1 MIDELLAQFLIEGR
15 EQALEASADLA
26 ALQRAPHDAARLDSC
41 FRAIHTLK
49 GSADLLGLK
58 PLGRVLHVA
67 EDRLGALRG
76 GTEATPDFTRLVTV
90 VDQVERWLDAL
101 EATGVLPADAD
112 AVADR
117 FLAVLG
123 SVDGGA
129 PGPVAGRDSA
139 APFAGKAG
147 TAIRY
152 TPRADCYFAG
162 DDPIAIIAGVPDLV
176 ELRVDLREPIDDQ
189 ALYDPFTC
197 NLVIQALS
205 TADWSLVEASLRLVR
220 DQVEL
225 TQQARAPVEPAP
237 VEPATPIE
245 ADAGRR
251 TLRID
256 AARIDQLADI
266 TDQLV
271 VAKSGFGDLAAQA
284 DRLEG
289 GQGLGSALRARQV
302 ELDRLVASLHAT
314 VGRAR
319 LTPLTPLFG
328 RFPRLV
334 REIAAGLGKT
344 VSLDVEGGDVEV
356 DKAVVDGLFEPL
368 LHVVRNAV
376 DHGVEA
382 EAIRLAAG
390 KPAQAVVKL
399 AARAVGDQV
408 VVEMTDDG
416 GGVDPARIRARALS
430 RGLIDETAASALSDA
445 DLIDLIFQP
454 GFSTADTVSSVSGR
468 GVGMDAVRSA
478 TAKLGGR
485 VEVSSQLGRGSTIR
499 LILPIRMVLARLLV
513 VATGHELFGLML
525 EDIVE
530 VTRVS
535 ANQVVAVRAGHA
547 FVLRD
552 AVVPLVWLEQ
562 TVGGVAGSVSAVD
575 RVVVA
580 KFDGERVGFAVDA
593 VKDRID
599 AVVRPMSGLLSG
611 AAGVVGSTL
620 TADGD
625 VLLVL
630 NLAELLA

>member
-26 ALQRAPHDAARLDSC
+26 ALQRAPRDAARLDSC
-41 FRAIHTLK
+41 FRAVHTLK
-49 GSADLLGLK
+49 GSADLLGLRA
-58 PLGRVLHVA
+58 LGRVLHVA
-67 EDRLGALRG
+67 EDRLGALRAG
-76 GTEATPDFTRLVTV
+76 AEAAPDFTSLVAV

-101 EATGVLPADAD
+101 EIAGVLPADAD

-117 FLAVLG
+117 LLAMLG
-123 SVDGGA
+123 S
-129 PGPVAGRDSA
+129 AGVEASPPIA
-139 APFAGKAG
+139 AQAAGVGFAGKTG
-147 TAIRY
+147 IAIRY

-162 DDPIAIIAGVPDLV
+162 DDPIAIISSVPDLV
-176 ELRVDLREPIDDQ
+176 ELRVGLREPVDDLS
-189 ALYDPFTC
+189 LYDPFAC
-197 NLVIQALS
+197 NLVIEALS
-205 TADWSLVEASLRLVR
+205 TAELSAVETALRLVR

-225 TQQARAPVEPAP
+225 TRLEPAQAEPAAPVE
-237 VEPATPIE
+237 T
-245 ADAGRR
+245 DTGRR

-256 AARIDQLADI
+256 AARIDQMADI
-266 TDQLV
+266 ADQLV
-271 VAKSGFGDLAAQA
+271 VAKSGLGDLAAQA
-284 DRLEG
+284 DRLAG
-289 GQGLGSALRARQV
+289 GQGLGSALRARQA
-302 ELDRLVASLHAT
+302 ELDRLVSTLHAT

-319 LTPLTPLFG
+319 LTPLTPLFS

-334 REIAAGLGKT
+334 REIAASLGKA
-344 VSLDVEGGDVEV
+344 VSLEVAGGEVEV

-382 EAIRLAAG
+382 EAVRRAAG
-390 KPAQAVVKL
+390 KSAQAVVRL
-399 AARAVGDQV
+399 SARAVGDQV
-408 VVEMTDDG
+408 VVEVADDG
-416 GGVDPARIRARALS
+416 GGVDPARIRARALA
-430 RGLIDETAASALSDA
+430 RGLIDEARAGELDDA
-445 DLIDLIFQP
+445 GLIDLIFQP
-454 GFSTADTVSSVSGR
+454 GFSTAETVSSVSGR

-485 VEVSSQLGRGSTIR
+485 VEVVSQLGQGSTIR
-499 LILPIRMVLARLLV
+499 LVLPIRMVLARLLV
-513 VATGHELFGLML
+513 VACGAESFGLLL

-535 ANQVVAVRAGHA
+535 ASQVLPVRAGHA

-552 AVVPLVWLEQ
+552 EVVPLVWLEQ
-562 TVGGVAGSVSAVD
+562 AVGGLTGSVDAVD

-580 KFDGERVGFAVDA
+580 RVGGELVGFAVSA
-593 VKDRID
+593 VMDRID

-620 TADGD
+620 TVDGD

-630 NLAELLA
+630 DLAELLT

>member
-1 MIDELLAQFLIEGR
+1 VIDELLAQFLIEGR

-26 ALQRAPHDAARLDSC
+26 ALQRKPRDVARLDSC
-41 FRAIHTLK
+41 FRAVHTLK

-67 EDRLGALRG
+67 EDKLGALRSG
-76 GTEATPDFTRLVTV
+76 AEAAPDLTWLVGA

-101 EATGVLPADAD
+101 ETTGALPDDAA

-117 FLAVLG
+117 LLALLG
-123 SVDGGA
+123 SNEGSEPSPA
-129 PGPVAGRDSA
+129 PAKDDA

-147 TAIRY
+147 IAVRY

-162 DDPIAIIAGVPDLV
+162 DDPIAIISSVPGLT
-176 ELRVDLREPIDDQ
+176 ELRVGLRQPVGDRL
-189 ALYDPFTC
+189 LYDPFTC

-205 TADWSLVEASLRLVR
+205 MADLSLVEASLRLVR

-225 TQQARAPVEPAP
+225 TQLAPSPVEPAAS
-237 VEPATPIE
+237 VE
-245 ADAGRR
+245 ADTGRR

-266 TDQLV
+266 ADQLV
-271 VAKSGFGDLAAQA
+271 IAKSGLGDLAAQA

-289 GQGLGSALRARQV
+289 GQGLGLALRARQA

-314 VGRAR
+314 VGRVR

-334 REIAAGLGKT
+334 REIAASLGKA
-344 VSLDVEGGDVEV
+344 VSLEVEGGEVEV

-382 EAIRLAAG
+382 NAIRLAAG
-390 KPAQAVVKL
+390 KSAQAVVKL
-399 AARAVGDQV
+399 SARAVGDQV
-408 VVEMTDDG
+408 VVEVTDDG
-416 GGVDPARIRARALS
+416 GGVDPARIRARALA
-430 RGLIDETAASALSDA
+430 RGLIDEAAANALSEA
-445 DLIDLIFQP
+445 GLIDLIFKP

-468 GVGMDAVRSA
+468 GVGMDAVRSS

-485 VEVSSQLGRGSTIR
+485 VEIDSQLGRGSTIR
-499 LILPIRMVLARLLV
+499 LVLPISMVLARLLV
-513 VATGHELFGLML
+513 VVAGREHFGLLL

-535 ANQVVAVRAGHA
+535 TDQIIPVRAGHA

-552 AVVPLVWLEQ
+552 EVVPLVWLEQ
-562 TVGGVAGSVSAVD
+562 TVGGAGGDLGGVD

-580 KFDGERVGFAVDA
+580 RVDGESVGFAVDA
-593 VKDRID
+593 VQDRID

-620 TADGD
+620 TPEGD

>member
-1 MIDELLAQFLIEGR
+1 VIDELLAQFLIEGR

-26 ALQRAPHDAARLDSC
+26 ALQRAPQDAARLDSC
-41 FRAIHTLK
+41 FRAVHTLK
-49 GSADLLGLK
+49 GSADLLGFR

-67 EDRLGALRG
+67 EDKLGALRG
-76 GTEATPDFTRLVTV
+76 GAEVAPDFTRLVAV

-101 EATGVLPADAD
+101 ETTGALPADAD
-112 AVADR
+112 AVAER
-117 FLAVLG
+117 LLTLLG
-123 SVDGGA
+123 SAERGSPSPIATG
-129 PGPVAGRDSA
+129 
-139 APFAGKAG
+139 APFAGRAG
-147 TAIRY
+147 IAIRY

-162 DDPIAIIAGVPDLV
+162 DDPIAIISAVPGLA
-176 ELRVDLREPIDDQ
+176 ELRVDLREPVADR

-205 TADWSLVEASLRLVR
+205 TADWSLVDASLRLVR

-225 TQQARAPVEPAP
+225 ARQAPLPVEPAAP
-237 VEPATPIE
+237 VE
-245 ADAGRR
+245 ADTGRR

-256 AARIDQLADI
+256 AARIDQLANI

-289 GQGLGSALRARQV
+289 GQGLGSALRARQA

-344 VSLDVEGGDVEV
+344 VSLDVEGGEVEV

-390 KPAQAVVKL
+390 KPAL
-399 AARAVGDQV
+399 AIIRLSARAMGDQV
-408 VVEMTDDG
+408 VVEVTDDG
-416 GGVDPARIRARALS
+416 GGVDPARIRARALA
-430 RGLIDETAASALSDA
+430 RGLIDETTANALGEA
-445 DLIDLIFQP
+445 DLIDLIFLP

-478 TAKLGGR
+478 TVKLGGR
-485 VEVSSQLGRGSTIR
+485 VEVASQLGRGSTIR
-499 LILPIRMVLARLLV
+499 LVLPVRMVLARLLV
-513 VATGHELFGLML
+513 VAAGHEHFGLML

-535 ANQVVAVRAGHA
+535 ASQVVPVRAGHA

-552 AVVPLVWLEQ
+552 EVVPLVWLEQ
-562 TVGGVAGSVSAVD
+562 TVGGASGALGAVD

-580 KFDGERVGFAVDA
+580 RIDGELVGFAVDA
-593 VKDRID
+593 VLDRVD

-611 AAGVVGSTL
+611 APGVVGSTL
-620 TADGD
+620 TSDGG

>member
-1 MIDELLAQFLIEGR
+1 MIDELLGQFLIEGR

-26 ALQRAPHDAARLDSC
+26 ALQRAPQDAARLDSC
-41 FRAIHTLK
+41 FRAVHTLK

-67 EDRLGALRG
+67 EDRLGVLRG
-76 GTEATPDFTRLVTV
+76 GTGGAPDFTKLVAV

-101 EATGVLPADAD
+101 ETAGALPGDAD
-112 AVADR
+112 AVAER
-117 FLAVLG
+117 LLTLLG
-123 SVDGGA
+123 SPEGSTSS
-129 PGPVAGRDSA
+129 PVASSGT
-139 APFAGKAG
+139 PFAGKAG

-162 DDPIAIIAGVPDLV
+162 DDPIAIISGVPGLA
-176 ELRVDLREPIDDQ
+176 ELRVDLREPVGDRG
-189 ALYDPFTC
+189 LYDPFTC
-197 NLVIQALS
+197 NLVILALS

-225 TQQARAPVEPAP
+225 TKLAPAP
-237 VEPATPIE
+237 VEPAASVE
-245 ADAGRR
+245 ADTGRR

-271 VAKSGFGDLAAQA
+271 VAKSAFGDLAAQA

-289 GQGLGSALRARQV
+289 GQGLGSALRARQA

-334 REIAAGLGKT
+334 REIATGLGKA
-344 VSLDVEGGDVEV
+344 VSLEVEGGEVEV

-368 LHVVRNAV
+368 LHVLRNAV
-376 DHGVEA
+376 DHGVEV
-382 EAIRLAAG
+382 EAIRRAAG
-390 KPAQAVVKL
+390 KSAQAIIKL
-399 AARAVGDQV
+399 SARAVGDQV
-408 VVEMTDDG
+408 VVEVADDG
-416 GGVDPARIRARALS
+416 GGIDPARIRARALA
-430 RGLIDETAASALSDA
+430 RGLIDEAAARELA
-445 DLIDLIFQP
+445 EPDLIDLIFQP
-454 GFSTADTVSSVSGR
+454 GFSTADMVSSVSGR

-485 VEVSSQLGRGSTIR
+485 VEVASQFGRGSTIR
-499 LILPIRMVLARLLV
+499 LVLPIRMVLVRLLV
-513 VATGHELFGLML
+513 VAAGHERFGLML

-535 ANQVVAVRAGHA
+535 ASQVVPVRAGHA
-547 FVLRD
+547 FILRD
-552 AVVPLVWLEQ
+552 EVVPLVWLEQ
-562 TVGGVAGSVSAVD
+562 TVGGMGRAVGTVD

-580 KFDGERVGFAVDA
+580 RVDGELVGFAVDA
-593 VKDRID
+593 VLDRID

-620 TADGD
+620 TSDGD

>member
-26 ALQRAPHDAARLDSC
+26 ALQRAPQDGARLDSC
-41 FRAIHTLK
+41 FRAVHTLK
-49 GSADLLGLK
+49 GSADLLGFR

-76 GTEATPDFTRLVTV
+76 GAEVAPDFSKLVAV
-90 VDQVERWLDAL
+90 VDQIERWLDAL
-101 EATGVLPADAD
+101 ESTGALPGDAD
-112 AVADR
+112 VVADR
-117 FLAVLG
+117 LLALLG
-123 SVDGGA
+123 SSGNGA
-129 PGPVAGRDSA
+129 PNPVAAMAGA
-139 APFAGKAG
+139 PPFAGRAG
-147 TAIRY
+147 IAIRY

-162 DDPIAIIAGVPDLV
+162 DDPIAIISNVPDLA
-176 ELRVDLREPIDDQ
+176 ELRVDLREPVGDQ

-197 NLVIQALS
+197 NLVIRALS
-205 TADWSLVEASLRLVR
+205 TADGSLVEAALRLVR

-225 TQQARAPVEPAP
+225 TRQAPSQIQPTAPVE
-237 VEPATPIE
+237 
-245 ADAGRR
+245 ADASRR

-271 VAKSGFGDLAAQA
+271 VAKSGLGDLAAQA

-289 GQGLGSALRARQV
+289 GQGLGLALRARQA

-334 REIAAGLGKT
+334 REIAAGVGKS
-344 VSLDVEGGDVEV
+344 VSLEVEGGEVEV

-368 LHVVRNAV
+368 LHILRNAV

-382 EAIRLAAG
+382 ETIRLATG
-390 KPAQAVVKL
+390 KSAQAVVKL
-399 AARAVGDQV
+399 SARAVGDQV
-408 VVEMTDDG
+408 VVEVTDDG
-416 GGVDPARIRARALS
+416 GGVDPARIRARALA
-430 RGLIDETAASALSDA
+430 RGLIDEKAANAMGEA
-445 DLIDLIFQP
+445 DLVDLIFQP
-454 GFSTADTVSSVSGR
+454 GFSTADIVSSVSGR

-485 VEVSSQLGRGSTIR
+485 VEVASQLGRGSTIR
-499 LILPIRMVLARLLV
+499 LVLPIRMVLARLLA
-513 VATGHELFGLML
+513 VAAGQEHFGLLL

-535 ANQVVAVRAGHA
+535 AHQVVPVRAGHA

-552 AVVPLVWLEQ
+552 EVVPLVWLAQ
-562 TVGGVAGSVSAVD
+562 TVGGMGGTVSTVD

-580 KFDGERVGFAVDA
+580 RVGGELVGFAVDA
-593 VKDRID
+593 VLDRID

>member
-15 EQALEASADLA
+15 EQTLEASADLA
-26 ALQRAPHDAARLDSC
+26 ALQRAPRDAARLDSC
-41 FRAIHTLK
+41 FRAVHTLK

-58 PLGRVLHVA
+58 ALGRVLHVA

-76 GTEATPDFTRLVTV
+76 GAQTAPDFTGLVAV

-101 EATGVLPADAD
+101 ASTGGLPADAD

-117 FLAVLG
+117 LRALLG
-123 SVDGGA
+123 SAEEGDA
-129 PGPVAGRDSA
+129 SHTIAGD

-147 TAIRY
+147 IAIRY
-152 TPRADCYFAG
+152 TPRAECFFAG
-162 DDPIAIIAGVPDLV
+162 DDPIAIISAVPGLV
-176 ELRVDLREPIDDQ
+176 GLRVDLREPVGDR
-189 ALYDPFTC
+189 ALYDPFAC

-205 TADWSLVEASLRLVR
+205 TADESLVAASLRLVR
-220 DQVEL
+220 DQVAL
-225 TQQARAPVEPAP
+225 FAQAPSPVEPTGP
-237 VEPATPIE
+237 TE
-245 ADAGRR
+245 ADAARR

-271 VAKSGFGDLAAQA
+271 VAKSGLGDLAAQA
-284 DRLEG
+284 DQLDG
-289 GQGLGSALRARQV
+289 GQGLSSALRARQA

-314 VGRAR
+314 VGRTR

-344 VSLDVEGGDVEV
+344 VALEIEGGDVEV

-368 LHVVRNAV
+368 LHVMRNAV

-382 EAIRLAAG
+382 GAARLAAG

-399 AARAVGDQV
+399 SARAVGDQV
-408 VVEMTDDG
+408 VVEVTDDG
-416 GGVDPARIRARALS
+416 GGVDPARIRARALA
-430 RGLIDETAASALSDA
+430 RGLIDEATANALDQA

-454 GFSTADTVSSVSGR
+454 GFSTAETVSSVSGR

-485 VEVSSQLGRGSTIR
+485 VEIASQLERGSTIR
-499 LILPIRMVLARLLV
+499 LLLPIRMVLARLLV
-513 VATGHELFGLML
+513 VAAGPESFGLLL

-530 VTRVS
+530 VARVS
-535 ANQVVAVRAGHA
+535 GSEIVPIRAGHA

-552 AVVPLVWLEQ
+552 DVVPLVWLEQ
-562 TVGGVAGSVSAVD
+562 TVGGARGDLSAVD

-580 KFDGERVGFAVDA
+580 RVDGELVGFAVDA
-593 VKDRID
+593 VLDRID
-599 AVVRPMSGLLSG
+599 AVIRPMSGLLAG
-611 AAGVVGSTL
+611 APGVVGSTL
-620 TADGD
+620 TSDGE

>member
-15 EQALEASADLA
+15 EQAMEASADLM
-26 ALQRAPHDAARLDSC
+26 ALQRAPHNAARLDNC
-41 FRAIHTLK
+41 FRAVHTLK

-76 GTEATPDFTRLVTV
+76 GTESAPDFGELVAV

-101 EATGVLPADAD
+101 ETTGALPADAD
-112 AVADR
+112 GIAERLLAMLGAAHVAPPPAILR
-117 FLAVLG
+117 
-123 SVDGGA
+123 SN
-129 PGPVAGRDSA
+129 VA
-139 APFAGKAG
+139 FAGETG
-147 TAIRY
+147 VAIRY
-152 TPRADCYFAG
+152 TPRTDCYFAG
-162 DDPIAIIAGVPDLV
+162 DDPIAIISSVPSLAS
-176 ELRVDLREPIDDQ
+176 LRVGLREPVADL
-189 ALYDPFTC
+189 ALYDPFSC
-197 NLVIQALS
+197 NLTIEALS
-205 TADWSLVEASLRLVR
+205 TAEWSQIEAALRLVR

-225 TQQARAPVEPAP
+225 TRLAPAP
-237 VEPATPIE
+237 AGPAVPVE

-266 TDQLV
+266 ADQLV
-271 VAKSGFGDLAAQA
+271 VAKSGLGDLAAQA
-284 DRLEG
+284 DRLAG
-289 GQGLGSALRARQV
+289 GQGLGSTLRARQA
-302 ELDRLVASLHAT
+302 ELDRLVATLHAT

-334 REIAAGLGKT
+334 REIAADLGKS
-344 VSLDVEGGDVEV
+344 VALEVEGGEIEV

-382 EAIRLAAG
+382 EAVRLAAG
-390 KPAQAVVKL
+390 KTAQATL
-399 AARAVGDQV
+399 RLSARAVGDQV
-408 VVEMTDDG
+408 VVEVTDDG
-416 GGVDPARIRARALS
+416 GGIDPARIRARALA
-430 RGLIDETAASALSDA
+430 RGLIDETAARELDEAALV
-445 DLIDLIFQP
+445 DLIFQP
-454 GFSTADTVSSVSGR
+454 GFSTAEIVSSVSGR

-478 TAKLGGR
+478 TTKLGGR
-485 VEVSSQLGRGSTIR
+485 VEVGGRLGRGSTIR
-499 LILPIRMVLARLLV
+499 LVLPIRMVLARLLM
-513 VATGHELFGLML
+513 VACGDERFGLLL

-535 ANQVVAVRAGHA
+535 ARQVVPVRAGHA

-552 AVVPLVWLEQ
+552 EVVPLVWLARM
-562 TVGGVAGSVSAVD
+562 VGGAEGAVVD

-580 KFDGERVGFAVDA
+580 KVEGELIGFAVDA
-593 VKDRID
+593 VLDRID

-611 AAGVVGSTL
+611 AVGVVGSTL

-630 NLAELLA
+630 DLAELLA

>member
-1 MIDELLAQFLIEGR
+1 MIDELLSQFLIEGR
-15 EQALEASADLA
+15 EQVLEASADLA
-26 ALQRAPHDAARLDSC
+26 ALKRAPQDAARLDSC
-41 FRAIHTLK
+41 FRAVHTLK

-76 GTEATPDFTRLVTV
+76 ATETAPAFTKLVAV

-101 EATGVLPADAD
+101 ESTGVLPADAD
-112 AVADR
+112 AVAER
-117 FLAVLG
+117 LLTLLG
-123 SVDGGA
+123 SAEGGA
-129 PGPVAGRDSA
+129 PGPVAASDT
-139 APFAGKAG
+139 PFGGKAG
-147 TAIRY
+147 IAIRY

-162 DDPIAIIAGVPDLV
+162 DDPIAVISAVPGLA
-176 ELRVDLREPIDDQ
+176 ELRVDLREPVGDR

-220 DQVEL
+220 DQIEL
-225 TQQARAPVEPAP
+225 TSQAPAP
-237 VEPATPIE
+237 AEPATPIE
-245 ADAGRR
+245 TDTGRR

-289 GQGLGSALRARQV
+289 GQALGSALRARQV
-302 ELDRLVASLHAT
+302 EMDRLVASLHAT

-344 VSLDVEGGDVEV
+344 VTLEVEGGDVEV

-382 EAIRLAAG
+382 EAIRQAAG
-390 KPAQAVVKL
+390 KSAQAVIRL
-399 AARAVGDQV
+399 SARALGDQV
-408 VVEMTDDG
+408 VVEVADDG

-430 RGLIDETAASALSDA
+430 RGLVDEATANAMVEA

-454 GFSTADTVSSVSGR
+454 GFSTADTVSNVSGR

-485 VEVSSQLGRGSTIR
+485 VEVASQPGLGSTIR
-499 LILPIRMVLARLLV
+499 LVLPIRMVLARLLV
-513 VATGHELFGLML
+513 VSAGHEQFGLML

-535 ANQVVAVRAGHA
+535 ASQVVPVRAGHA

-552 AVVPLVWLEQ
+552 EVLPLVWLEQ
-562 TVGGVAGSVSAVD
+562 AVGSERELEAID

-580 KFDGERVGFAVDA
+580 QVDGELVGFAVDA
-593 VKDRID
+593 VLDRID

-620 TADGD
+620 TSDGD
-625 VLLVL
+625 VLLIL
-630 NLAELLA
+630 KLAELLA

>member
-26 ALQRAPHDAARLDSC
+26 ALQRAPRDAAKLDSC
-41 FRAIHTLK
+41 FRAVHTLK

-67 EDRLGALRG
+67 EDKLVALRG
-76 GTEATPDFTRLVTV
+76 GTEVAPDFTKLVAV

-101 EATGVLPADAD
+101 ETTGALPADAN

-117 FLAVLG
+117 LLALLG
-123 SVDGGA
+123 SVDGDA
-129 PGPVAGRDSA
+129 PSLVAGD
-139 APFAGKAG
+139 APFVGKAG
-147 TAIRY
+147 IAIRY

-162 DDPIAIIAGVPDLV
+162 DDPIAIISAVPGLT
-176 ELRVDLREPIDDQ
+176 ELRVDLREPVADRT
-189 ALYDPFTC
+189 LYDPFTC

-205 TADWSLVEASLRLVR
+205 AADESLVEASLRLVR

-225 TQQARAPVEPAP
+225 TVQASAP
-237 VEPATPIE
+237 VEPATSVE

-256 AARIDQLADI
+256 AARIDKLADI

-271 VAKSGFGDLAAQA
+271 VAKSGFNDLAAQA

-289 GQGLGSALRARQV
+289 GQGLGSALRARQA

-334 REIAAGLGKT
+334 REIAAGLGKA
-344 VSLDVEGGDVEV
+344 VSLEVEGGEVEV

-368 LHVVRNAV
+368 LHVLRNAV

-382 EAIRLAAG
+382 EAVRRAAG
-390 KPAQAVVKL
+390 KSAQAVVKL
-399 AARAVGDQV
+399 SARAVGDQV
-408 VVEMTDDG
+408 VVEVADDG
-416 GGVDPARIRARALS
+416 GGVDPARIRARALA
-430 RGLIDETAASALSDA
+430 RGLIDEAAARELDEA

-454 GFSTADTVSSVSGR
+454 GFSTAETVSSVSGR

-485 VEVSSQLGRGSTIR
+485 VEVASQLGRGSTIR

-513 VATGHELFGLML
+513 VAAGRERFGLML

-530 VTRVS
+530 LTRVS
-535 ANQVVAVRAGHA
+535 ASQVVPVRAGHA

-552 AVVPLVWLEQ
+552 EVVPLVWLEQ
-562 TVGGVAGSVSAVD
+562 TVGGASEELSAVD

-580 KFDGERVGFAVDA
+580 RVDGELVGFAVDA
-593 VKDRID
+593 VLDRID

-620 TADGD
+620 TSDGD

-630 NLAELLA
+630 NLAELLE

>member
-26 ALQRAPHDAARLDSC
+26 ALQRAPRDAAKLDSC
-41 FRAIHTLK
+41 FRAVHTLK

-76 GTEATPDFTRLVTV
+76 GTEVAPDFTKLVAV

-101 EATGVLPADAD
+101 ETTGALPADAN

-117 FLAVLG
+117 LLALLG
-123 SVDGGA
+123 SADGDA
-129 PGPVAGRDSA
+129 PGLVAGD
-139 APFAGKAG
+139 APFVGKAG
-147 TAIRY
+147 IAIRY

-162 DDPIAIIAGVPDLV
+162 DDPIAIISAVPGLT
-176 ELRVDLREPIDDQ
+176 ELRVDLREPVADRT
-189 ALYDPFTC
+189 LYDPFTC

-205 TADWSLVEASLRLVR
+205 AADESLVEASLRLVR

-225 TQQARAPVEPAP
+225 TVQASAP
-237 VEPATPIE
+237 VEPATSVE

-256 AARIDQLADI
+256 AARIDKLADI

-271 VAKSGFGDLAAQA
+271 VAKSGFNDLAAQA

-289 GQGLGSALRARQV
+289 GQGLGSALRARQA

-334 REIAAGLGKT
+334 REIAAGLGKA
-344 VSLDVEGGDVEV
+344 VSLEVEGGEVEV

-368 LHVVRNAV
+368 LHVLRNAV

-382 EAIRLAAG
+382 EAVRRAAG
-390 KPAQAVVKL
+390 KSAQAVVKL
-399 AARAVGDQV
+399 SARAVGDQV
-408 VVEMTDDG
+408 VVEVADDG
-416 GGVDPARIRARALS
+416 GGVDPARIRARALA
-430 RGLIDETAASALSDA
+430 RGLIDEAAARELDEA

-454 GFSTADTVSSVSGR
+454 GFSTAETVSSVSGR

-485 VEVSSQLGRGSTIR
+485 VEVASQLGRGSTIR

-513 VATGHELFGLML
+513 VAAGRERFGLML

-530 VTRVS
+530 LTRVS
-535 ANQVVAVRAGHA
+535 ASQVVPVRAGHA

-552 AVVPLVWLEQ
+552 EVVPLVWLEQ
-562 TVGGVAGSVSAVD
+562 TVGGASEELSAVD

-580 KFDGERVGFAVDA
+580 RVDGELVGFAVDA
-593 VKDRID
+593 VLDRID

-620 TADGD
+620 TSDGD

-630 NLAELLA
+630 NLAELLE

>member
-1 MIDELLAQFLIEGR
+1 VIDELLGQFLIEGR

-26 ALQRAPHDAARLDSC
+26 ALQRAPRDAARLDSC
-41 FRAIHTLK
+41 FRAVHTLK

-76 GTEATPDFTRLVTV
+76 GTEAAPDFSKLVAV
-90 VDQVERWLDAL
+90 MDQVERWLDAL
-101 EATGVLPADAD
+101 ETTAALPADAD
-112 AVADR
+112 GVAERLLAMLGSAEAVA
-117 FLAVLG
+117 
-123 SVDGGA
+123 S
-129 PGPVAGRDSA
+129 PPVAARTDEVA
-139 APFAGKAG
+139 FAGKTG
-147 TAIRY
+147 IVIRY

-162 DDPIAIIAGVPDLV
+162 DDPIAIISGVPGLAD
-176 ELRVDLREPIDDQ
+176 LRVGLRDPATDL
-189 ALYDPFTC
+189 ALYDPFAC
-197 NLVIQALS
+197 NLVIEALS
-205 TADWSLVEASLRLVR
+205 TAEWSLVEAALRLVR
-220 DQVEL
+220 DQIQL
-225 TQQARAPVEPAP
+225 TRLEPSRTEPTAPA
-237 VEPATPIE
+237 E
-245 ADAGRR
+245 AEAGRR

-256 AARIDQLADI
+256 AARIDQLADLA
-266 TDQLV
+266 DQLV
-271 VAKSGFGDLAAQA
+271 VAKSGFGEIAAQA
-284 DRLEG
+284 DRLPG
-289 GQGLGSALRARQV
+289 GQGLGSALRARQA
-302 ELDRLVASLHAT
+302 ELDRLVATLHAT

-334 REIAAGLGKT
+334 REIAGDLGKS
-344 VSLDVEGGDVEV
+344 VALEVEGGDIEV

-376 DHGVEA
+376 DHGVET
-382 EAIRLAAG
+382 EAVRLTAG
-390 KPAQAVVKL
+390 KSAQATVRL
-399 AARAVGDQV
+399 LARAVGDQV
-408 VVEMTDDG
+408 VVEVADDG
-416 GGVDPARIRARALS
+416 GGIDPARIRARALA
-430 RGLIDETAASALSDA
+430 RGLIDETAARDLDQAALV
-445 DLIDLIFQP
+445 DLIFQP
-454 GFSTADTVSSVSGR
+454 GFSTAETVSSVSGR

-485 VEVSSQLGRGSTIR
+485 VEVASQLGRGSTIR
-499 LILPIRMVLARLLV
+499 LILPIRMVLARLLM
-513 VATGHELFGLML
+513 VAAGQERFGLLL

-535 ANQVVAVRAGHA
+535 AGQIVAIRAGHA

-552 AVVPLVWLEQ
+552 EVVPLVWLEQ
-562 TVGGVAGSVSAVD
+562 TVGGGAGGAVD

-580 KFDGERVGFAVDA
+580 RVGGELVGFAVDA
-593 VKDRID
+593 VLDRID

-630 NLAELLA
+630 DLAELLA

>member
-15 EQALEASADLA
+15 EQALQASADLA
-26 ALQRAPHDAARLDSC
+26 ALQRAPRDAARLDSC
-41 FRAIHTLK
+41 FRAVHTLK
-49 GSADLLGLK
+49 GSADLLGLR

-76 GTEATPDFTRLVTV
+76 GTAVAPDFIRLVAV

-101 EATGVLPADAD
+101 EATGALPADAD

-117 FLAVLG
+117 LLAALG
-123 SVDGGA
+123 SAEDGA
-129 PGPVAGRDSA
+129 AGPVAARDSA

-147 TAIRY
+147 TVIRY
-152 TPRADCYFAG
+152 TPRVDCYFTG
-162 DDPIAIIAGVPDLV
+162 DDPIAIISAVPGLAG
-176 ELRVDLREPIDDQ
+176 LRVDLREPVGDR

-225 TQQARAPVEPAP
+225 TRQAPTAVEP
-237 VEPATPIE
+237 VTPIE
-245 ADAGRR
+245 VDTSRR

-289 GQGLGSALRARQV
+289 GQGLGSALRARQA
-302 ELDRLVASLHAT
+302 ELDRLVANLHAT

-334 REIAAGLGKT
+334 REIAASLGKA
-344 VSLDVEGGDVEV
+344 VALEVEGGEVEV

-376 DHGVEA
+376 DHGAEA
-382 EAIRLAAG
+382 EAIRQAAG
-390 KPAQAVVKL
+390 KTAQAIIKL
-399 AARAVGDQV
+399 SARAVGDQV
-408 VVEMTDDG
+408 VVEVTDDG
-416 GGVDPARIRARALS
+416 GGVDPARIRARALARS
-430 RGLIDETAASALSDA
+430 LIDEATANALSET

-454 GFSTADTVSSVSGR
+454 GFSTADTISSVSGR

-485 VEVSSQLGRGSTIR
+485 VEVASQLGRGSTIR
-499 LILPIRMVLARLLV
+499 LVLPIRMVLARLLV
-513 VATGHELFGLML
+513 VAAGHEHFGLML

-535 ANQVVAVRAGHA
+535 ASQVVPVRAGHA

-552 AVVPLVWLEQ
+552 EVVPLVWLEQ
-562 TVGGVAGSVSAVD
+562 TVGGASGKLGAVD

-580 KFDGERVGFAVDA
+580 RVDGELIGFAVDA
-593 VKDRID
+593 VLDRVD

-620 TADGD
+620 MSDGD

>member
-1 MIDELLAQFLIEGR
+1 MIDELLGQFLIEGR
-15 EQALEASADLA
+15 EQALAASADLA
-26 ALQRAPHDAARLDSC
+26 ALQRRPEDAARLDSC
-41 FRAIHTLK
+41 FRAVHTLK

-76 GTEATPDFTRLVTV
+76 GAGGAPDFTRLVAV
-90 VDQVERWLDAL
+90 LDQVERWLDAL
-101 EATGVLPADAD
+101 DAIGALPPDSNAVAERLLAMLESTD
-112 AVADR
+112 AVA
-117 FLAVLG
+117 
-123 SVDGGA
+123 ST
-129 PGPVAGRDSA
+129 PVAALSDEVV
-139 APFAGKAG
+139 FAGRSG
-147 TAIRY
+147 VAIRY

-162 DDPIAIIAGVPDLV
+162 DDPIAIISRVPGVA
-176 ELRVDLREPIDDQ
+176 ELRVGLREPVDDL
-189 ALYDPFTC
+189 ALYDPFAC
-197 NLVIQALS
+197 NLTIEALS
-205 TADWSLVEASLRLVR
+205 TAEWNVVEGALRLVR

-225 TQQARAPVEPAP
+225 TRLAPSRAEPA
-237 VEPATPIE
+237 APIE

-251 TLRID
+251 ILRID

-266 TDQLV
+266 ADQLV
-271 VAKSGFGDLAAQA
+271 VAKSGFGELAAQA
-284 DRLEG
+284 DRLAAG
-289 GQGLGSALRARQV
+289 HGLGAALRARQA
-302 ELDRLVASLHAT
+302 ELDRLVAALHAT

-319 LTPLTPLFG
+319 LTPLAPLFG

-334 REIAAGLGKT
+334 REIAGDLGKS
-344 VSLDVEGGDVEV
+344 VALEIEGGEIEV

-368 LHVVRNAV
+368 LHVMRNAV
-376 DHGVEA
+376 DHGVES
-382 EAIRLAAG
+382 EAARRVAG
-390 KPAQAVVKL
+390 KSAQATVRL
-399 AARAVGDQV
+399 TARAVGDQV
-408 VVEMTDDG
+408 VVEVSDDG
-416 GGVDPARIRARALS
+416 GGIDPARIRARAVA
-430 RGLIDETAASALSDA
+430 RGLIDETAALELDEAA
-445 DLIDLIFQP
+445 VIDLIFQP
-454 GFSTADTVSSVSGR
+454 GFSTAETVSSISGR

-485 VEVSSQLGRGSTIR
+485 VEVASQLGRGSAIR
-499 LILPIRMVLARLLV
+499 LVLPIRMVLARLLM
-513 VATGHELFGLML
+513 VACGKERFGLLL

-535 ANQVVAVRAGHA
+535 ASQVSPIRSGYA

-552 AVVPLVWLEQ
+552 EVVPLVWLEQ
-562 TVGGVAGSVSAVD
+562 AVGGADGVVDAVD

-580 KFDGERVGFAVDA
+580 RVDGELVGFAVDA
-593 VKDRID
+593 VQDRID

>member
-1 MIDELLAQFLIEGR
+1 VIDELLGQFLIEGR

-26 ALQRAPHDAARLDSC
+26 ALQRAPRDVARLDSC
-41 FRAIHTLK
+41 FRAVHTLK

-76 GTEATPDFTRLVTV
+76 GTEAAPDFSKLVAV
-90 VDQVERWLDAL
+90 MDQVERWLDAL
-101 EATGVLPADAD
+101 ETTAALPADAD
-112 AVADR
+112 GVAERLLAMLGSAEAVA
-117 FLAVLG
+117 
-123 SVDGGA
+123 S
-129 PGPVAGRDSA
+129 PPVAARTDEVA
-139 APFAGKAG
+139 FAGKTG
-147 TAIRY
+147 IVIRY

-162 DDPIAIIAGVPDLV
+162 DDPMAIISGVPGLAD
-176 ELRVDLREPIDDQ
+176 LRVGLRDPVDDL
-189 ALYDPFTC
+189 ALYDPFAC
-197 NLVIQALS
+197 NLVIEALS
-205 TADWSLVEASLRLVR
+205 TAEWSLVEAALRLVR
-220 DQVEL
+220 DQIQL
-225 TQQARAPVEPAP
+225 TRLAPSRTEPAA
-237 VEPATPIE
+237 PAE
-245 ADAGRR
+245 AEAGRR

-256 AARIDQLADI
+256 AARIDQLADLA
-266 TDQLV
+266 DQLV
-271 VAKSGFGDLAAQA
+271 VAKSGFGELAAQA
-284 DRLEG
+284 DRLPG
-289 GQGLGSALRARQV
+289 GQGLGSALRARQA
-302 ELDRLVASLHAT
+302 ELDRLVATLHAT

-334 REIAAGLGKT
+334 REIAGDLGKA
-344 VSLDVEGGDVEV
+344 VALEIEGGDIEV

-376 DHGVEA
+376 DHGVETETA
-382 EAIRLAAG
+382 RLAAG
-390 KPAQAVVKL
+390 KSAQATL
-399 AARAVGDQV
+399 RLSARAVGDQV
-408 VVEMTDDG
+408 VVELADDG
-416 GGVDPARIRARALS
+416 GGIDPARIRARALA
-430 RGLIDETAASALSDA
+430 RGLIDDTAAR
-445 DLIDLIFQP
+445 DLDEAAVVDLIFQP
-454 GFSTADTVSSVSGR
+454 GFSTAETVSSVSGR

-485 VEVSSQLGRGSTIR
+485 VEVASQLGRGSTIR
-499 LILPIRMVLARLLV
+499 LILPIRMVLARLLM
-513 VATGHELFGLML
+513 VAADQERFGLLL

-535 ANQVVAVRAGHA
+535 AGQIVPIRAGHA

-552 AVVPLVWLEQ
+552 EVLPLVWLEQ
-562 TVGGVAGSVSAVD
+562 TVGGVAGGAVD

-580 KFDGERVGFAVDA
+580 RVGGELVGFAVDA
-593 VKDRID
+593 VLDRID

-630 NLAELLA
+630 DLAELLA

>member
-26 ALQRAPHDAARLDSC
+26 ALQRAPRDAAKLDSC
-41 FRAIHTLK
+41 FRAVHTLK

-76 GTEATPDFTRLVTV
+76 GTEVAPDFTKLVAV

-101 EATGVLPADAD
+101 ETTGALPADAN

-117 FLAVLG
+117 LLALLG
-123 SVDGGA
+123 SVDGDA
-129 PGPVAGRDSA
+129 PSLVAGD
-139 APFAGKAG
+139 APFVGKAG
-147 TAIRY
+147 IAIRY

-162 DDPIAIIAGVPDLV
+162 DDPIAIISAVPGLT
-176 ELRVDLREPIDDQ
+176 ELRVDLREPVADRT
-189 ALYDPFTC
+189 LYDPFTC

-205 TADWSLVEASLRLVR
+205 AADESLVEASLRLVR

-225 TQQARAPVEPAP
+225 TVQASAPVEPAAP
-237 VEPATPIE
+237 VE

-256 AARIDQLADI
+256 AARIDKLADI

-271 VAKSGFGDLAAQA
+271 VAKSGFNDLAAQA

-289 GQGLGSALRARQV
+289 GQGLGSALRARQA

-334 REIAAGLGKT
+334 REIAAGLGKA
-344 VSLDVEGGDVEV
+344 VSLEVEGGEVEV

-368 LHVVRNAV
+368 LHVLRNAV

-382 EAIRLAAG
+382 EAVRRAAG
-390 KPAQAVVKL
+390 KSAQAVVKL
-399 AARAVGDQV
+399 SARAVGDQV
-408 VVEMTDDG
+408 VVEVADDG
-416 GGVDPARIRARALS
+416 GGVDPARIRARALA
-430 RGLIDETAASALSDA
+430 RGLIDEAAARELDEA

-454 GFSTADTVSSVSGR
+454 GFSTAETVSSVSGR

-485 VEVSSQLGRGSTIR
+485 VEVASQLGRGSTIR

-513 VATGHELFGLML
+513 VAAGRERFGLML

-530 VTRVS
+530 LTRVS
-535 ANQVVAVRAGHA
+535 ASQVVPVRAGHA

-552 AVVPLVWLEQ
+552 EVVPLVWLEQ
-562 TVGGVAGSVSAVD
+562 TVGGASEELSAVD

-580 KFDGERVGFAVDA
+580 RVDGELVGFAVDA
-593 VKDRID
+593 VLDRID

-620 TADGD
+620 TSDGD

-630 NLAELLA
+630 NLAELLE

>member
-1 MIDELLAQFLIEGR
+1 MIDELLVQFLIEGR
-15 EQALEASADLA
+15 EQAQEASADLA
-26 ALQRAPHDAARLDSC
+26 ALQRAPQDAARLDSC
-41 FRAIHTLK
+41 FRAVHTLK
-49 GSADLLGLK
+49 GSADLLGLR

-76 GTEATPDFTRLVTV
+76 GAAAPDFTHLVAV
-90 VDQVERWLDAL
+90 VDQVERWLDVL
-101 EATGVLPADAD
+101 ESTGVLPAEAD
-112 AVADR
+112 AVAER
-117 FLAVLG
+117 LLALLG
-123 SVDGGA
+123 SAEGGA
-129 PGPVAGRDSA
+129 PGPLA
-139 APFAGKAG
+139 ASDTPFAGKAG
-147 TAIRY
+147 IAIRY
-152 TPRADCYFAG
+152 TPRADRYFAG
-162 DDPIAIIAGVPDLV
+162 DDPIAIISAVPGLT
-176 ELRVDLREPIDDQ
+176 ELRVDLREPVGDR

-197 NLVIQALS
+197 NLVIEALS
-205 TADWSLVEASLRLVR
+205 TADESLVEASLRLVR
-220 DQVEL
+220 DQIEL
-225 TQQARAPVEPAP
+225 TRQAPAP
-237 VEPATPIE
+237 VEPAAPIE
-245 ADAGRR
+245 ADTGRR

-284 DRLEG
+284 DRLDG
-289 GQGLGSALRARQV
+289 GQALGSALRARQV
-302 ELDRLVASLHAT
+302 ELDRLVANLHGT

-334 REIAAGLGKT
+334 REIAADLGKR
-344 VSLDVEGGDVEV
+344 VKLEVEGGDVEV

-382 EAIRLAAG
+382 EAIRQAAG
-390 KPAQAVVKL
+390 KSAQAVIRL
-399 AARAVGDQV
+399 SARAVGDQV
-408 VVEMTDDG
+408 VVEVADDG

-430 RGLIDETAASALSDA
+430 RGLVDEATVNAMVEA

-485 VEVSSQLGRGSTIR
+485 VEVASQLGRGSTIR
-499 LILPIRMVLARLLV
+499 LVLPVRMVLARLLV
-513 VATGHELFGLML
+513 VAAGHEQFGLML

-535 ANQVVAVRAGHA
+535 ASQVVPVRAGHA

-562 TVGGVAGSVSAVD
+562 TVGSQRELGAID

-580 KFDGERVGFAVDA
+580 RVDGERVGFAVDA
-593 VKDRID
+593 VLDRID

-620 TADGD
+620 TSDGD
-625 VLLVL
+625 VLLIL